1 MIIVEHEALE
11 ELVKKMIQA
20 VGSDEG
26 EAIVVANNLVEANLM
41 GHDSHGVGLAPR
53 YMSHAVAGTLTPG
66 AKITRITD
74 NGVYLLLEGNMG
86 YGQIIGRDAMNMG
99 IDKVK
104 DSGAAIVGLR
114 NVHHLGRIG
123 AWGEMCA
130 RAGFISIHYVNAT
143 GHKPYV
149 APYGG
154 YEARY
159 STTPYCTAI
168 PATEKTPMLVLDMA
182 TSRVAQG
189 KVRVAHYA
197 EKEMPM
203 PDALVGPN
211 GKLTTDP
218 GVMFRDPMGAL
229 LSFGEHKGYG
239 LALLCDILA
248 GGLAGGGTARPELNT
263 GETIRNNMLT
273 IIIDPQQFN
282 SGGSFG
288 AEFDSLVEFVKSGQP
303 AEGFDKIRVA
313 GEPEQETMA
322 ERKLKGV
329 PIDTNTW
336 EEMEKLGCEN
346 GLLANDFKVGADSLV
361 K

>member
-1 MIIVEHEALE
+1 MVIVGHEVLE
-11 ELVKKMIQA
+11 YIVKKMIQA
-20 VGSDEG
+20 VGSEET
-26 EAIVVANNLVEANLM
+26 EAIAVAKNLVEANLM

-53 YMSHAVAGTLTPG
+53 YMGHAIAGTMNPG
-66 AKITRITD
+66 AEVSIVTD

-86 YGQIIGRDAMNMG
+86 YGQTVGHDSMELG
-99 IDKVK
+99 ISKARE
-104 DSGAAIVGLR
+104 SGAAIVGLR

-159 STTPYCTAI
+159 STNPYCAAI
-168 PATEKTPMLVLDMA
+168 PATEKTPMMVLDMA

-211 GKLTTDP
+211 GKLTKDP
-218 GVMFRDPMGAL
+218 GVIFREPMGAM

-273 IIIDPQQFN
+273 IIINPEQFE
-282 SGGSFG
+282 SGVSFSE
-288 AEFDSLVEFVKSGQP
+288 EFDSLVEFVKSGQP

-313 GEPEQETMA
+313 GEPEQEMMA
-322 ERKLKGV
+322 RRRAEGI
-329 PIDTNTW
+329 PIDRNTW
-336 EEMEKLGCEN
+336 GEMIKLGCDN
-346 GLLANDFKVGADSLV
+346 GISKSEFDSITA
-361 K
+361 